1 MGLQGIDESDEEEK
15 RRLEGETNGDEEI
28 EEVEDDKEETAE
40 DYGEELIS
48 RKLAAIEAHK
58 RSRTLSIVC
67 ILGIAGI
74 VITTVFFSM
83 TPYAGAAS
91 ACIFCGVLA
100 MLGVR
105 AIKDYKRLE
114 AVYDLGRKK

>member
-1 MGLQGIDESDEEEK
+1 MGLKGLDESDEEETK
-15 RRLEGETNGDEEI
+15 RLEEQQNAEEEI
-28 EEVEDDKEETAE
+28 EEIEDDKEESE
-40 DYGEELIS
+40 YGEELIS
-48 RKLAAIEAHK
+48 RKLAAIESHK

-74 VITTVFFSM
+74 VVTTVFFSM

-91 ACIFCGVLA
+91 ACIFSGVLA

-114 AVYDLGRKK
+114 SVYDLGKRK